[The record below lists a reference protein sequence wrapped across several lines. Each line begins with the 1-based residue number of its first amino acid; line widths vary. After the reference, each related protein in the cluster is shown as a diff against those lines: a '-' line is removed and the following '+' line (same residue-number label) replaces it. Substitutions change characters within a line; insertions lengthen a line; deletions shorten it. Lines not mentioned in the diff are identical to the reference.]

1 MKLIVGLGNPG
12 REYSTNRHN
21 IGFLC
26 INHIAKTH
34 RIELDRKQSKARVGI
49 GNIAG
54 NQVVLAKP
62 QTFMN
67 LSGESVAP
75 LMQRYL
81 VKLEDLIVIHDDL
94 DLPLGKIRIRPDS
107 SAGGHNGI
115 KSIIGSLGTQ
125 NFIRIRVG
133 ISRPQNES
141 DVRLESIRDYVLG
154 DFTEADK
161 PVIEETIKRVGEA
174 VVTLITAG
182 LNPAMNKFN
191 TEPKP
196 PKEKKETEDKKELN
210 KKSNTPNQDPEHRSD
225 SIKKSASAVEPIT
238 DPQKSPENAG

>member
-1 MKLIVGLGNPG
+1 MILIVGLGNPG
-12 REYSTNRHN
+12 QEYSTNRHN

-26 INHIAKTH
+26 INHIARSH
-34 RIELDRKQSKARVGI
+34 RIEMDKKQNKARVGT
-49 GNIAG
+49 GSIAG

-62 QTFMN
+62 QTYMN
-67 LSGESVAP
+67 LSGESVLP
-75 LMQRYL
+75 LMQRYS
-81 VKLEDLIVIHDDL
+81 VKKEELIVIHDDL

-133 ISRPQNES
+133 ISRPQSEN
-141 DVRLESIRDYVLG
+141 DDKMVSIKDYVLG
-154 DFTEADK
+154 DFTETDK
-161 PVIEETIKRVGEA
+161 PVIDETIKRVGDA

-182 LNPAMNKFN
+182 LHPAMNKYN

-196 PKEKKETEDKKELN
+196 PKEKKEPVVKT
-210 KKSNTPNQDPEHRSD
+210 DPAIDAGQPHKLFNPGHP
-225 SIKKSASAVEPIT
+225 SIKPPSQGET
-238 DPQKSPENAG
+238 L

>member
-12 REYSTNRHN
+12 QEYSTNRHN

-26 INHIAKTH
+26 INHIAKSH
-34 RIELDRKQSKARVGI
+34 RIELDKKQGKARVGT

-62 QTFMN
+62 QTYMN
-67 LSGESVAP
+67 LSGESVIP

-81 VKLEDLIVIHDDL
+81 VKKEDLIVIHDDL

-107 SAGGHNGI
+107 SAAGHNGI
-115 KSIIGSLGTQ
+115 KSIIASLGTQ

-133 ISRPQNES
+133 ISRPQNT
-141 DVRLESIRDYVLG
+141 DDAKLESVRDYVLG
-154 DFTEADK
+154 DFTDADK

-174 VVTLITAG
+174 VVALITTG
-182 LNPAMNKFN
+182 LQTAMNKYN
-191 TEPKP
+191 AEPKP
-196 PKEKKETEDKKELN
+196 PRV
-210 KKSNTPNQDPEHRSD
+210 KKSKPDNVLEADITVQSSAPTPAANKNESAGPA
-225 SIKKSASAVEPIT
+225 KSGEN
-238 DPQKSPENAG
+238 KSTQT

>member
-12 REYSTNRHN
+12 QEYSTNRHN

-26 INHIAKTH
+26 VNYIAKSH
-34 RIELDRKQSKARVGI
+34 RIVLDKKQGKAGVGT

-62 QTFMN
+62 QTYMN
-67 LSGESVAP
+67 LSGESVVP

-81 VKLEDLIVIHDDL
+81 VKKEDLIVIHDDI

-115 KSIIGSLGTQ
+115 KSIIASLGTQ
-125 NFIRIRVG
+125 NFVRIRVG
-133 ISRPQNES
+133 ISRPQNMN
-141 DVRLESIRDYVLG
+141 DAKLESVRDYVLG

-161 PVIEETIKRVGEA
+161 PVIEETIKRVGDA
-174 VVTLITAG
+174 VVTLITVG
-182 LNPAMNKFN
+182 LQAAMNKYN

-196 PKEKKETEDKKELN
+196 QKEKKAKPDTVREPDTNAQSSAPTLSEN
-210 KKSNTPNQDPEHRSD
+210 KKDSD
-225 SIKKSASAVEPIT
+225 CLSKSI
-238 DPQKSPENAG
+238 ENESMPT